1 MVDRPIHRPLRC
13 GVSALTRFAP
23 RFISPTLER
32 QFAAEK
38 ARDPGERRFV
48 FGVIFV
54 LISLPTL
61 ARAQAGVTG
70 VVLDPSGAVLDGVH
84 VEAIET
90 HGVASHRSVLT
101 DASGRFAILDLRP
114 GTYDLRFTRNGFNVF
129 TREGLELTG
138 SFIADLTVALS
149 IGAIDQSVTVKAATP
164 LELSPMVA
172 RPSGFLVSLT
182 SAFFSTSGSTSRSTN
197 CA

>member
-1 MVDRPIHRPLRC
+1 MTVRVRNFCQYWQSPELPVDTLPTLKKAGVLSGGGEPFVVDRPIHRPLRC

-38 ARDPGERRFV
+38 ARAPGERRFV
-48 FGVIFV
+48 FAVIFM
-54 LISLPTL
+54 LMSLPTL

-101 DASGRFAILDLRP
+101 DASGRFAILGVGED
-114 GTYDLRFTRNGFNVF
+114 
-129 TREGLELTG
+129 
-138 SFIADLTVALS
+138 
-149 IGAIDQSVTVKAATP
+149 
-164 LELSPMVA
+164 
-172 RPSGFLVSLT
+172 
-182 SAFFSTSGSTSRSTN
+182 
-197 CA
+197 